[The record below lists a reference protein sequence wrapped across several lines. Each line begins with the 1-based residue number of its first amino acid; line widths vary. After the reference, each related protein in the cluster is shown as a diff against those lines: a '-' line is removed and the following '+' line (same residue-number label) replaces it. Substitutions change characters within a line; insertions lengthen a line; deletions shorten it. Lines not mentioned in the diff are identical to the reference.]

1 MVLLT
6 TLDIAKRWNHSDI
19 PLSPSAQTPRPFKT
33 ISTHRGVVTSP
44 FCEEPPLKIRVAWES
59 FGTFISTAPKLAALS
74 VHLWSL
80 LQSTLP
86 FGCCEL
92 ALSTLGGFY
101 RGLNMRITRGL
112 WSYLLLRLSP
122 STQKVPCNSC
132 GIEPRHQ
139 PFLKAPWDAARAES
153 LAYSILFR

>member
-1 MVLLT
+1 MKSLRYPAVSLSSNSSSFQ
-6 TLDIAKRWNHSDI
+6 NHFY
-19 PLSPSAQTPRPFKT
+19 SPWCRDLPILWETPAQDPR
-33 ISTHRGVVTSP
+33 
-44 FCEEPPLKIRVAWES
+44 ES

-101 RGLNMRITRGL
+101 RGLNMRITRGA
-112 WSYLLLRLSP
+112 SYLLLRLSP